1 MVAATGSTQLA
12 RQMALMRNISL
23 LNTML
28 NKENQQLSTGL
39 KADGLIGVAGQSLEL
54 GQLKSSLG
62 TIENYTA
69 GTQTALNRVEL
80 AALSIEKII
89 DLATD
94 AQTMM
99 IQNRDPYFASTSAP
113 ATQANTLLD
122 QIGGIL
128 QVKDGNRYIFSAANP
143 TDNPLNGKLSDIPTT
158 YAPGTI
164 PGVTPG
170 YDDPLAVVTDGTTVP
185 QPAYLNAT
193 ATDLQNYYDL
203 HEVGL
208 YVNDNERV
216 SYGVSAVEPGFQ
228 RVIDAL
234 VRFRDATADIETDP
248 DNYQLRVDDALK
260 QLNTAIA
267 DLKTTA
273 SRNGYKQQQLTEVQ
287 DRHARTTDMLKIRIG
302 AIQDADKA
310 EVSTNITNLQTALE
324 AAYLVTRD
332 TLALS
337 LVNYLK

>member
-1 MVAATGSTQLA
+1 MVAVTGTSQLA
-12 RQMALMRNISL
+12 RQMSLMRNISL

-28 NKENQQLSTGL
+28 NKQNQQLSTGL
-39 KADGLIGVAGQSLEL
+39 KVDGLIGVASQSQEL

-62 TIENYTA
+62 TIENYAT

-99 IQNRDPYFASTSAP
+99 IQNRDPYFASTSSP
-113 ATQANTLLD
+113 ATQANSLLD

-158 YAPGTI
+158 YAPGAI
-164 PGVTPG
+164 PGTTPG
-170 YDDPLAVVTDGTTVP
+170 YDDPLAVVTDGATLP
-185 QPAYLNAT
+185 QPAYLNT
-193 ATDLQNYYDL
+193 GATDLQNYYDL
-203 HEVGL
+203 DEVGL

-216 SYGVSAVEPGFQ
+216 AYGVSAVEPGMQ

-234 VRFRDATADIETDP
+234 VRFRDATADIEADP
-248 DNYQLRVDDALK
+248 ENYKLRVDDALK

-267 DLKTTA
+267 ELKQTA

-287 DRHARTTDMLKIRIG
+287 DRHARNIDLLKIRIA
-302 AIQDADKA
+302 AIQEADQA
-310 EVSTNITNLQTALE
+310 EVSTAITNLQTALE
-324 AAYLVTRD
+324 ASYLVTRD

-337 LVNYLK
+337 LVNYLR